1 MSEDLSGKGLR
12 REGGGKNEAFQK
24 GMQGTRCFERGEQ
37 LNALEV
43 KLYKMPFNF

>member
-1 MSEDLSGKGLR
+1 MSDDLSGKGLR
-12 REGGGKNEAFQK
+12 KEGRKNEAFQK
-24 GMQGTRCFERGEQ
+24 GMQGTRCLERGEQ